1 LIVLPD
7 ERIILYMMNA
17 TENMMSNKDLT
28 VSSTELTAEQ
38 KAFLEAHEEMHRQF
52 GRLPRPARVAQDV
65 VINDKLMN
73 ARLTVDAS
81 GSMNSIIG
89 EDTSGSMAG
98 VSKLD
103 WAALMRKA
111 LTPQPYSAKS
121 NQMIM
126 ITDGETQ
133 QSSFPKPKYEKFKSN
148 EAMIEEKLL
157 TGRNRRSNKEIAA
170 VRQVARKLNRKLK
183 VQLEQRMKNVKS
195 MQTVHVIEDRSAC
208 IPQQLMKDFLQ
219 EVALFK
225 NSVQDN
231 TED

>member
-1 LIVLPD
+1 
-7 ERIILYMMNA
+7 
-17 TENMMSNKDLT
+17 MSNLHYDATKD
-28 VSSTELTAEQ
+28 VIVGSTELTEEQ

-52 GRLPRPARVAQDV
+52 GRLPRPARVAQDI
-65 VINDKLMN
+65 VIN
-73 ARLTVDAS
+73 VDIS
-81 GSMNSIIG
+81 GSMSSFP
-89 EDTSGSMAG
+89 EDNSGSMSG
-98 VSKLD
+98 VVSD
-103 WAALMRKA
+103 PSWADMLKKA
-111 LTPQPYSAKS
+111 LTPAPYSAKN

-183 VQLEQRMKNVKS
+183 VQLEQRMKKVKS
-195 MQTVHVIEDRSAC
+195 MQVHVIEDRSAC
-208 IPQQLMKDFLQ
+208 ISPQLMKDFLQ

-225 NSVQDN
+225 NSVQEN